1 MKWGKWFFKLNEL
14 SFKTNYKREHLRV
27 IHWIKFL
34 CQALRVDFI
43 QVYWWEF
50 YYQPVSLSLRELNLH
65 EMVIS
70 LLLLAVLLFQVQQLV
85 LLLIW
90 LELKILSTPRMKA
103 FNQKSL
109 VTLHSRIDRGVNN
122 TSYDWPWLKNMDR
135 NILKHVPLICFNLI
149 SNLWLQL

>member
-1 MKWGKWFFKLNEL
+1 MKWGKWFFKLKEL

-27 IHWIKFL
+27 IHWIKFF

-65 EMVIS
+65 EMVFS